1 MFGFASF
8 AQTPFASLAGNLIA
22 LSLAEGIGVGDASTQ
37 LSAYGVLF
45 AEDSNLTTVSSEG
58 ALFFESITEATIVLG
73 DSNTQA
79 WAFLQAITEASTL
92 NDPALI
98 TAQFAVSE
106 VEDFA
111 SADTPVP
118 YFALLESIVEGP
130 SVMAD
135 SNSQAWAFRQ
145 TIAENFIAANPLAI
159 TAQFPLL
166 RTEASTVQDITA
178 VAAQFATAVTEPT
191 TMGSIEVI
199 IQQFFADVTE
209 ALTSD
214 DARIITAQFAQAVF
228 ENLTPANAQTIRAD
242 FATAIA
248 ENVNLLDNTITSGWI
263 KIIDS
268 QIANWASGSTD
279 VPAGWATLT
288 AAQTPGWSVINDNQ
302 ASGWAVIADTSATTW
317 TKIGN
322 SQ

>member
-22 LSLAEGIGVGDASTQ
+22 LSLAEGIGVGDANTQ

-58 ALFFESITEATIVLG
+58 SLFFESITEATIVLG

-98 TAQFAVSE
+98 TAQFAAAKTENSTT
-106 VEDFA
+106 
-111 SADTPVP
+111 ADSPVP

-166 RTEASTVQDITA
+166 RTEASTVQDVTA

-191 TMGSIEVI
+191 TVSSIEVI

-214 DARIITAQFAQAVF
+214 DARTIAAGFAQAVF

-248 ENVNLLDNTITSGWI
+248 ENVNLLDNTVTSGWL
-263 KIIDS
+263 KIIDN

-279 VPAGWATLT
+279 VPAGWAL
-288 AAQTPGWSVINDNQ
+288 
-302 ASGWAVIADTSATTW
+302 IADTSATTW